1 MPSRWFRKEGILPVA
16 LGLAALGAASY
27 FLLFA
32 PELRTIR
39 SLRAEIAAKD
49 AEVAEAMK
57 LRTEVAQSRVGEGA
71 QWEERLRTWERRVP
85 STLDAENL
93 LAEIGEMAV
102 RHNLKLF
109 GLTVAPATGPA
120 QAGAGAAPD
129 PAAAGAGV
137 PAQGREDAVET
148 RYRLTF
154 RSTYRDLA
162 EFLDEI
168 PRARRLLTV
177 RSVSVREK
185 ADAMAAE
192 IELSVWHR
200 RGR

>member
-1 MPSRWFRKEGILPVA
+1 MPSRWLRKEGILPVV
-16 LGLAALGAASY
+16 LGLAALGVASY

-32 PELRTIR
+32 PELRTIG

-71 QWEERLRTWERRVP
+71 RWEERLRTWERRVP
-85 STLDAENL
+85 STPDTGNL

-109 GLTVAPATGPA
+109 GLTVAPAA
-120 QAGAGAAPD
+120 ASVLSVVAPD
-129 PAAAGAGV
+129 TTAAVPGALVELKTG
-137 PAQGREDAVET
+137 AVEA

-168 PRARRLLTV
+168 PRARRLLTI
-177 RSVSVREK
+177 RSVSVKEK
-185 ADAMAAE
+185 EDAMAAE
-192 IELSVWHR
+192 IELSAWHR

>member
-1 MPSRWFRKEGILPVA
+1 MSSRWFRKEGILPVV

-39 SLRAEIAAKD
+39 SLREELAAKD

-57 LRTEVAQSRVGEGA
+57 LRTQVAQSRVGEGA
-71 QWEERLRTWERRVP
+71 QWEEQLRMWERRVP
-85 STLDAENL
+85 STPDTGRL

-102 RHNLKLF
+102 RHNLNVF
-109 GLTVAPATGPA
+109 RLTVAPAAAQEQAGGPA
-120 QAGAGAAPD
+120 ATGE
-129 PAAAGAGV
+129 GV
-137 PAQGREDAVET
+137 PAQGKEDVVEV
-148 RYRLTF
+148 RFLLAF

-162 EFLDEI
+162 EFLDGI
-168 PRARRLLTV
+168 PRARRLLTI

-192 IELSVWHR
+192 IELSAWHR

>member
-1 MPSRWFRKEGILPVA
+1 MASRWFKKEGILPVV
-16 LGLAALGAASY
+16 LGLAALGVASY

-32 PELRTIR
+32 PELRTIG

-71 QWEERLRTWERRVP
+71 RWEERLRAWERRVP
-85 STLDAENL
+85 STTDTERL

-102 RHNLKLF
+102 RHNLKAF
-109 GLTVAPATGPA
+109 GLTVAPA
-120 QAGAGAAPD
+120 AGSSQGGAAPD
-129 PAAAGAGV
+129 PAANEADAPV
-137 PAQGREDAVET
+137 QGKDGAVEA
-148 RYRLTF
+148 RFRLTF

-162 EFLDEI
+162 EFLDGI
-168 PRARRLLTV
+168 PRARRLLTI

-185 ADAMAAE
+185 ADAMTAD
-192 IELSVWHR
+192 IELSAWHR
-200 RGR
+200 RER

>member
-1 MPSRWFRKEGILPVA
+1 MASRWYRKEGILPVA
-16 LGLAALGAASY
+16 LGLAALGVASY

-32 PELRTIR
+32 PELRTIG

-49 AEVAEAMK
+49 AEVSEAMK

-71 QWEERLRTWERRVP
+71 QWEERLQTWERRVP
-85 STLDAENL
+85 STPDNERL

-102 RHNLKLF
+102 RHNLKAF
-109 GLTVAPATGPA
+109 GLTVAPAAGPA
-120 QAGAGAAPD
+120 QGVAAPD
-129 PAAAGAGV
+129 PAAAIDGAL
-137 PAQGREDAVET
+137 AQWKDGAVEA
-148 RYRLTF
+148 RFRLTF
-154 RSTYRDLA
+154 RSSYRDLA

-168 PRARRLLTV
+168 PRARRLLTI

-185 ADAMAAE
+185 EGAMAAD
-192 IELSVWHR
+192 IELSAWHR

>member
-1 MPSRWFRKEGILPVA
+1 MPSRWYRKEGILPVA
-16 LGLAALGAASY
+16 FGLAALGVASY

-32 PELRTIR
+32 PELRTIGF
-39 SLRAEIAAKD
+39 LRAEIAAKD
-49 AEVAEAMK
+49 AEVTEAMK
-57 LRTEVAQSRVGEGA
+57 LRTEVAQSRVGDGA

-85 STLDAENL
+85 STPDAEHL

-109 GLTVAPATGPA
+109 GLTVAPAAGPA
-120 QAGAGAAPD
+120 QAGAAPD
-129 PAAAGAGV
+129 PAAAGAGA
-137 PAQGREDAVET
+137 PAQGKEDVVEA

-162 EFLDEI
+162 EFLDGI
-168 PRARRLLTV
+168 PRARRLLTI

-192 IELSVWHR
+192 IELSAWHR

>member
-1 MPSRWFRKEGILPVA
+1 MPSRWFRKEGILPVV
-16 LGLAALGAASY
+16 LGLAALGVASY

-71 QWEERLRTWERRVP
+71 RWEERLRTWERRVP
-85 STLDAENL
+85 STPDTEHL
-93 LAEIGEMAV
+93 LAEIGEMAG
-102 RHNLKLF
+102 RHNLKAF
-109 GLTVAPATGPA
+109 GLTVPPPADPA
-120 QAGAGAAPD
+120 AVGAGA
-129 PAAAGAGV
+129 
-137 PAQGREDAVET
+137 PAQGTEGAVES
-148 RYRLTF
+148 RFRLTF

-168 PRARRLLTV
+168 PRTRRLLTI
-177 RSVSVREK
+177 RSVPLKQK
-185 ADAMAAE
+185 ADAMTAE
-192 IELSVWHR
+192 IELSAWHR
-200 RGR
+200 RGP

>member
-1 MPSRWFRKEGILPVA
+1 MPSRRLMKEGILPVV
-16 LGLAALGAASY
+16 LGLAALGVASY
-27 FLLFA
+27 LLLFA
-32 PELRTIR
+32 PELRAIR

-71 QWEERLRTWERRVP
+71 RWEERLRTWERRVP
-85 STLDAENL
+85 STPDTEHL

-102 RHNLKLF
+102 RNNLMAF
-109 GLTVAPATGPA
+109 GLTVAPA
-120 QAGAGAAPD
+120 AGSTQGGAAPD
-129 PAAAGAGV
+129 PAAASSA
-137 PAQGREDAVET
+137 PAQAKEGAVET
-148 RYRLTF
+148 RFRLTF

-162 EFLDEI
+162 AFLDEI
-168 PRARRLLTV
+168 PRARRLLTI
-177 RSVSVREK
+177 RSVSIKEK

-192 IELSVWHR
+192 IELSAWHR

>member
-1 MPSRWFRKEGILPVA
+1 MPSRWLRKEGILPVA
-16 LGLAALGAASY
+16 LGLTALGVASY

-32 PELRTIR
+32 PELRTIA

-49 AEVAEAMK
+49 AEVAGAMK
-57 LRTEVAQSRVGEGA
+57 LRTQVAQSRAGEGA
-71 QWEERLRTWERRVP
+71 RMEERLRTWERRVP
-85 STLDAENL
+85 PAPDTEHL

-102 RHNLKLF
+102 RHNLKAF
-109 GLTVAPATGPA
+109 GLTVAPAAGSERGGVAPDTTA
-120 QAGAGAAPD
+120 AIAGALAQWK
-129 PAAAGAGV
+129 AGA
-137 PAQGREDAVET
+137 VEA

-168 PRARRLLTV
+168 PRARRLLTI

-185 ADAMAAE
+185 ADAMATE
-192 IELSVWHR
+192 IELSAWHR
-200 RGR
+200 KGR

>member
-1 MPSRWFRKEGILPVA
+1 MPSRWYRKEGILPVA

-49 AEVAEAMK
+49 AEVTEAMK

-71 QWEERLRTWERRVP
+71 RWEERLRTWERRVP
-85 STLDAENL
+85 STPDTEHL

-102 RHNLKLF
+102 RHNLKAF
-109 GLTVAPATGPA
+109 GLTVAQVAGSA
-120 QAGAGAAPD
+120 QGGAAPD
-129 PAAAGAGV
+129 PAAVGADTT
-137 PAQGREDAVET
+137 AQSKGGAEEARF
-148 RYRLTF
+148 RLTF

-162 EFLDEI
+162 EFLDGI
-168 PRARRLLTV
+168 PRARRLLTI
-177 RSVSVREK
+177 RFVSVKEK
-185 ADAMAAE
+185 ADAMTAE
-192 IELSVWHR
+192 IELSAWHR
-200 RGR
+200 GRR

>member
-1 MPSRWFRKEGILPVA
+1 MPSRWFRKEGILPVV

-57 LRTEVAQSRVGEGA
+57 LRTEVAQSRAGEGA

-85 STLDAENL
+85 SAPDTEGL
-93 LAEIGEMAV
+93 LSEIGEMAV
-102 RHNLKLF
+102 RHNLKAF
-109 GLTVAPATGPA
+109 GLTAAPVAGPA
-120 QAGAGAAPD
+120 QGGAAPD
-129 PAAAGAGV
+129 PAAAGPGPA
-137 PAQGREDAVET
+137 AQGKDEPVED
-148 RYRLTF
+148 RFRLTF

-162 EFLDEI
+162 EFLDGI
-168 PRARRLLTV
+168 PRTRRLLTI

-185 ADAMAAE
+185 ADAMTAE
-192 IELSVWHR
+192 IELSAWHR

>member
-16 LGLAALGAASY
+16 LGLAVLGVASY

-32 PELRTIR
+32 PELRTIG

-71 QWEERLRTWERRVP
+71 RWEERLRSWERRVP
-85 STLDAENL
+85 PTPDTEHL

-102 RHNLKLF
+102 RHNLKAF
-109 GLTVAPATGPA
+109 GLTVAPAAGSA
-120 QAGAGAAPD
+120 QGGVAPDLTAAIGGALTQLKAGA
-129 PAAAGAGV
+129 
-137 PAQGREDAVET
+137 VEA
-148 RYRLTF
+148 RFRLTF

-162 EFLDEI
+162 EFLDGI
-168 PRARRLLTV
+168 PRARRLLTI

-192 IELSVWHR
+192 IELSAWHR

>member
-1 MPSRWFRKEGILPVA
+1 MASRWFRKEGILPVA
-16 LGLAALGAASY
+16 LGLAALGVASY
-27 FLLFA
+27 FLVFA

-71 QWEERLRTWERRVP
+71 RWEERLRTWERRVP
-85 STLDAENL
+85 STPDTEHL

-102 RHNLKLF
+102 RHNLKAF
-109 GLTVAPATGPA
+109 GLTVAPVQGPA
-120 QAGAGAAPD
+120 QGGD
-129 PAAAGAGV
+129 PAAASAGA
-137 PAQGREDAVET
+137 PAQGSEGVVDA
-148 RYRLTF
+148 RFRITF

-162 EFLDEI
+162 EFLDGI
-168 PRARRLLTV
+168 PRTRRLLTI

-192 IELSVWHR
+192 IELSAWQR

>member
-16 LGLAALGAASY
+16 LGLAALGVASY

-57 LRTEVAQSRVGEGA
+57 LRTEVAQSRAGEGA
-71 QWEERLRTWERRVP
+71 RWEERLRSWERRVP
-85 STLDAENL
+85 PTTDTEHL

-102 RHNLKLF
+102 RHNLKVF
-109 GLTVAPATGPA
+109 GLTVAPAEGSAQGGASPDPTAAIAGA
-120 QAGAGAAPD
+120 LAQWQAGA
-129 PAAAGAGV
+129 
-137 PAQGREDAVET
+137 VEA
-148 RYRLTF
+148 RYRITF
-154 RSTYRDLA
+154 RSTYRGLA

-168 PRARRLLTV
+168 PRARRLLTI
-177 RSVSVREK
+177 RSVSVKEK
-185 ADAMAAE
+185 EGAMAAE
-192 IELSVWHR
+192 IELSAWHR

>member
-1 MPSRWFRKEGILPVA
+1 MPSGWYRKEGILPVA
-16 LGLAALGAASY
+16 LGLSALGVASY

-32 PELRTIR
+32 PELRTIA

-49 AEVAEAMK
+49 AEVSEAMK
-57 LRTEVAQSRVGEGA
+57 LRAEVARSRVGEGA

-85 STLDAENL
+85 PSPDAEHL
-93 LAEIGEMAV
+93 LAEIGDMAA
-102 RHNLKLF
+102 RHNLKAF
-109 GLTVAPATGPA
+109 GLTVAPAAGPA
-120 QAGAGAAPD
+120 QGGAAPD
-129 PAAAGAGV
+129 PTAAPAGA
-137 PAQGREDAVET
+137 PAQGKEGAVEA
-148 RYRLTF
+148 RFRLTF

-168 PRARRLLTV
+168 PRARRLLTI

-185 ADAMAAE
+185 AGAMAAE
-192 IELSVWHR
+192 IELSAWHR

>member
-1 MPSRWFRKEGILPVA
+1 MPSRWLRKEGILPVV
-16 LGLAALGAASY
+16 LGLAALGVASY

-32 PELRTIR
+32 PELRTIG

-71 QWEERLRTWERRVP
+71 RWEERLRTWERRVP
-85 STLDAENL
+85 STPDTEHL
-93 LAEIGEMAV
+93 LSEIGEMAV
-102 RHNLKLF
+102 RHNLKAF
-109 GLTVAPATGPA
+109 GL
-120 QAGAGAAPD
+120 AGVSAAGSSPGGSAPD
-129 PAAAGAGV
+129 PSAA
-137 PAQGREDAVET
+137 REGKEGAVES
-148 RYRLTF
+148 RFRITF

-168 PRARRLLTV
+168 PRARRLLTI
-177 RSVSVREK
+177 RSVSVKEK
-185 ADAMAAE
+185 EDAMAAE
-192 IELSVWHR
+192 IELSAWHR

>member
-1 MPSRWFRKEGILPVA
+1 MSSRWYTKEGILPVA
-16 LGLAALGAASY
+16 LGLAVLGAASY

-32 PELRTIR
+32 PELRTIG

-49 AEVAEAMK
+49 AEVSEAMK

-71 QWEERLRTWERRVP
+71 RWEERLRAWERRVP
-85 STLDAENL
+85 STPDTEHL

-102 RHNLKLF
+102 RHNLKAF
-109 GLTVAPATGPA
+109 GLTVAPV
-120 QAGAGAAPD
+120 AGQ
-129 PAAAGAGV
+129 
-137 PAQGREDAVET
+137 AQGGDPTAVGGGAPARGKEEAVEA
-148 RYRLTF
+148 RFRLTF
-154 RSTYRDLA
+154 RATYRDLA

-168 PRARRLLTV
+168 PRGRRLLTI

-192 IELSVWHR
+192 IELSAWHR
-200 RGR
+200 GGR

>member
-1 MPSRWFRKEGILPVA
+1 MPSRWYRKEGILPVA
-16 LGLAALGAASY
+16 LGLAALGVASY

-39 SLRAEIAAKD
+39 SLREEIAAKD
-49 AEVAEAMK
+49 TEVAEAMN

-71 QWEERLRTWERRVP
+71 RWEERLRTWERRVP
-85 STLDAENL
+85 STPDTERL

-102 RHNLKLF
+102 RHNLKAF
-109 GLTVAPATGPA
+109 GLTMA
-120 QAGAGAAPD
+120 QAAGSAQGGAAPD
-129 PAAAGAGV
+129 PTVAGAGAS
-137 PAQGREDAVET
+137 AQGKAGAVES

-162 EFLDEI
+162 EFLDGI
-168 PRARRLLTV
+168 PRAQRLLTI
-177 RSVSVREK
+177 RSVSVNGK
-185 ADAMAAE
+185 TDAMAAE
-192 IELSVWHR
+192 IELSAWHR

>member
-1 MPSRWFRKEGILPVA
+1 MTSRWFRKEGILPVV
-16 LGLAALGAASY
+16 LGLATLGAASY
-27 FLLFA
+27 FLLFV

-39 SLRAEIAAKD
+39 SLRAEVAVKD
-49 AEVAEAMK
+49 AEVSEAMK
-57 LRTEVAQSRVGEGA
+57 LRTEVTQSRVGEGA
-71 QWEERLRTWERRVP
+71 RWEERLQAWERRVP
-85 STLDAENL
+85 STPDTGRL

-102 RHNLKLF
+102 RHNLKAF
-109 GLTVAPATGPA
+109 GLTVAPAAGSA
-120 QAGAGAAPD
+120 QGGDPTAAVGD
-129 PAAAGAGV
+129 A
-137 PAQGREDAVET
+137 PAQGKEGAVET
-148 RYRLTF
+148 RFRLTF

-168 PRARRLLTV
+168 PRARRLLTI

-192 IELSVWHR
+192 IELSAWHR

>member
-1 MPSRWFRKEGILPVA
+1 MASRWFRKEGIFPVA
-16 LGLAALGAASY
+16 LGLAALGVASY

-49 AEVAEAMK
+49 AEVAEARK
-57 LRTEVAQSRVGEGA
+57 LRTEVAQSRVGEEG
-71 QWEERLRTWERRVP
+71 QWKERLRTWERRVP
-85 STLDAENL
+85 PAPDTEHL

-102 RHNLKLF
+102 RHNLKAF
-109 GLTVAPATGPA
+109 GLTVAPVEGTS
-120 QAGAGAAPD
+120 QVGAAPD
-129 PAAAGAGV
+129 PAAAFAGA
-137 PAQGREDAVET
+137 PAQGSEGVVEA
-148 RYRLTF
+148 RFRLVF

-168 PRARRLLTV
+168 PRTRRLLTI
-177 RSVSVREK
+177 RSVSVKEK

-192 IELSVWHR
+192 IELSAWHR
-200 RGR
+200 RRR

>member
-32 PELRTIR
+32 PELRAIA

-71 QWEERLRTWERRVP
+71 QWEERLRVWERRVP
-85 STLDAENL
+85 HTPDTEHL

-102 RHNLKLF
+102 RHNLMSF
-109 GLTVAPATGPA
+109 GLTVPPA
-120 QAGAGAAPD
+120 AGGAAPD
-129 PAAAGAGV
+129 PAAAGA
-137 PAQGREDAVET
+137 AQGKEGPVET
-148 RYRLTF
+148 RYRLAF

-162 EFLDEI
+162 EFLDGI
-168 PRARRLLTV
+168 PRARRLLTI
-177 RSVSVREK
+177 RSVSVKEK
-185 ADAMAAE
+185 ADAMTAE
-192 IELSVWHR
+192 IELSAWHR

>member
-1 MPSRWFRKEGILPVA
+1 MPSRWYRKEGILPVA
-16 LGLAALGAASY
+16 LGLAALGVASY

-49 AEVAEAMK
+49 AEVAEARK
-57 LRTEVAQSRVGEGA
+57 LRTEVARSRVGEGA
-71 QWEERLRTWERRVP
+71 RWEERLRTWERRVP
-85 STLDAENL
+85 STPDTERL

-102 RHNLKLF
+102 RHNLKAF
-109 GLTVAPATGPA
+109 GLTVPPA
-120 QAGAGAAPD
+120 AGGAAPD
-129 PAAAGAGV
+129 PTAAGA
-137 PAQGREDAVET
+137 AQAKDGAVEA
-148 RYRLTF
+148 RFRLTF

-185 ADAMAAE
+185 ANAMAAE
-192 IELSVWHR
+192 IELSAWHR

>member
-1 MPSRWFRKEGILPVA
+1 MPSRWFRKEGILPVV
-16 LGLAALGAASY
+16 LGLAALGVASY

-71 QWEERLRTWERRVP
+71 RWEERLRMWERRVP
-85 STLDAENL
+85 STPDTEHL

-102 RHNLKLF
+102 RHNLKAF
-109 GLTVAPATGPA
+109 GLTVAPAAGSA
-120 QAGAGAAPD
+120 QGGAAPD
-129 PAAAGAGV
+129 PTGAFAAAS
-137 PAQGREDAVET
+137 AQGKEGAVEA
-148 RYRLTF
+148 RFRVTF
-154 RSTYRDLA
+154 RSTYRDIA

-168 PRARRLLTV
+168 PRARRLLTI
-177 RSVSVREK
+177 RSVSVKEK

-192 IELSVWHR
+192 IELSAWHR

>member
-1 MPSRWFRKEGILPVA
+1 MPSRWLMKEGILPVV

-32 PELRTIR
+32 PELRTIG

-49 AEVAEAMK
+49 AEVAGAMS
-57 LRTEVAQSRVGEGA
+57 LRTQVAQSRAGEGA
-71 QWEERLRTWERRVP
+71 RMEERLRTWEQRVP
-85 STLDAENL
+85 PTPATEHL

-109 GLTVAPATGPA
+109 GLTVASATGSA
-120 QAGAGAAPD
+120 QGGD
-129 PAAAGAGV
+129 PTAAGTGA
-137 PAQGREDAVET
+137 PAQGKEGAVEA
-148 RYRLTF
+148 RFRLTF

-162 EFLDEI
+162 EFLDGI
-168 PRARRLLTV
+168 PRARRLLTI

-185 ADAMAAE
+185 ADAMTAE
-192 IELSVWHR
+192 IELSAWHR
-200 RGR
+200 RGP